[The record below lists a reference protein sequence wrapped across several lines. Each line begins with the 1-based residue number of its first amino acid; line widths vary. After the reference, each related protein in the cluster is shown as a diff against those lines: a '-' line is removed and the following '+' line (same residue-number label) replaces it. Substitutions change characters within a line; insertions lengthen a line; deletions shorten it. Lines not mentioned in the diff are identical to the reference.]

1 MKHLKKLITPAIA
14 LAMVIVMALPA
25 FAASKK
31 KISLPQNQ
39 VWVTAGTE
47 ARENCDNPSARCH
60 SVVPVDALVDLFS
73 KIQCR
78 VLNNAGVSI
87 GKNEVTT
94 LTEGA
99 KDYTEIQLKSA
110 YHGVNSVTFQFRGNS
125 SAAADATV
133 SYLSYTPKK

>member
-25 FAASKK
+25 FAASKQ
-31 KISLPQNQ
+31 KIRLPQNQ

-47 ARENCDNPSARCH
+47 AREYCDDPSARCH

-78 VLNNAGVSI
+78 VLSSTGESMGVNA
-87 GKNEVTT
+87 VTT

-99 KDYTEIQLKSA
+99 KDYTGIRLKSA

-133 SYLSYTPKK
+133 SYLSYTPEE

>member
-25 FAASKK
+25 FAASKQN
-31 KISLPQNQ
+31 IRLPQNQ

-47 ARENCDNPSARCH
+47 AREYCDPPSACCH
-60 SVVPVDALVDLFS
+60 SVVPIDALVDLFS

-78 VLNNAGVSI
+78 VLNNTGVSI

-94 LTEGA
+94 LTEGRGYQ
-99 KDYTEIQLKSA
+99 KIELKAA

-133 SYLSYTPKK
+133 SYLSYTPTPE